1 MFYTCPCSQEIISS
15 LSFSAEKC
23 ELITAHA
30 HAYAQKENMEV
41 HCKIQSGE
49 RNALSF
55 YINGFSMNVDTMSK
69 FLVWE
74 FCKETKRWV

>member
-1 MFYTCPCSQEIISS
+1 MHMHMHR
-15 LSFSAEKC
+15 K
-23 ELITAHA
+23 
-30 HAYAQKENMEV
+30 KMDV

-55 YINGFSMNVDTMSK
+55 YINGFSMNVDTVSK